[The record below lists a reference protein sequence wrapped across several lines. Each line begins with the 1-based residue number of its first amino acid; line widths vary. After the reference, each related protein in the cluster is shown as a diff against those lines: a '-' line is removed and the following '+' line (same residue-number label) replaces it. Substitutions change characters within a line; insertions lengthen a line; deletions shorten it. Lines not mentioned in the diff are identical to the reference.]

1 MNEDLT
7 GNSTAQPS
15 TKKKSRT
22 MEDLQGGNKGQSK
35 HEKADN
41 IAEEIL
47 FYLVSEARGN
57 FFPQRVNPQK
67 LKLRTEKEIEEF
79 EKSKLEKSHL
89 EESKTTT
96 EAKSVEELR
105 ESLAAETSQNPMAIK
120 TDTLTIKE
128 YMQGLFQKVEGT
140 EDEFVTN
147 LSSSLQRNPLEILMN
162 LQNTYYELDSSE
174 QLPYQPSVLAVDIY
188 LEIERGRK
196 RNEETEL
203 MQKLKVE
210 KEQHDKQKLDQD
222 TNKSTEKPPESAHNN
237 LDGEES
243 NESDTRSEFTKEQE
257 LNLRLFNHK
266 CEWENI
272 HNKVI
277 FDAVN
282 EALDGLR
289 PYGLKG
295 PPLPWSKQ
303 NRTLTY
309 KNDDVDNVPKIFEQ
323 VDKKVMSWTK
333 TYAGTLNF
341 SELLKEYKIP
351 YLDDEQLAQV
361 REERLALLLA
371 TEIEENEPMW
381 TDYEF
386 EETQVK
392 LDLANT
398 ILDDLVKET

>member
-7 GNSTAQPS
+7 GNSVQPAS
-15 TKKKSRT
+15 KKKSRT
-22 MEDLQGGNKGQSK
+22 EDDLPGGQKVLTKQD
-35 HEKADN
+35 KADN
-41 IAEEIL
+41 IADEIL
-47 FYLVSEARGN
+47 FYLVSEARNN
-57 FFPQRVNPQK
+57 FYPQRVNPEK
-67 LKLRTEKEIEEF
+67 LKLRTEHEIELF
-79 EKSKLEKSHL
+79 EQSKLEKSLL
-89 EESKTTT
+89 EKSKLTTESKT
-96 EAKSVEELR
+96 VEELR
-105 ESLAAETSQNPMAIK
+105 ENLEAETPQNRMAIK
-120 TDTLTIKE
+120 TDTETIKG
-128 YMQGLFQKVEGT
+128 YMGGLFEKVKGT

-147 LSSSLQRNPLEILMN
+147 LSSALQRNPLEILMN

-174 QLPYQPSVLAVDIY
+174 QLPYQPSVLTVDIY
-188 LEIERGRK
+188 LDIERSRK
-196 RNEETEL
+196 RDEELDLIQRQKTE
-203 MQKLKVE
+203 KKEHEKTKV
-210 KEQHDKQKLDQD
+210 DQN
-222 TNKSTEKPPESAHNN
+222 TNNSTEKPSDQPKSTNS
-237 LDGEES
+237 DEES
-243 NESDTRSEFTKEQE
+243 SENDNRSEFTKEQE
-257 LNLRLFNHK
+257 LNVRLFNLK

-277 FDAVN
+277 FDAIN

-309 KNDDVDNVPKIFEQ
+309 KNGDVDNVPKICEQ
-323 VDKKVMSWTK
+323 VEKKVMSWGK

-386 EETQVK
+386 EETQVNI
-392 LDLANT
+392 DLANI
-398 ILDDLVKET
+398 ILEQLVKET